1 MPTNNQDTQ
10 QPKRAPITISGY
22 PQAALDM
29 MRARHPDYDQV
40 MGGGNQVMQGA
51 PQGGIPAVASVN
63 VFQQGGNAMGKFQPQ
78 PVQTGAAPVTDF
90 TQMPKQEEFVPQGNG
105 YASPAL
111 GPVQTPY
118 MGDAADNTP
127 QPQTSFEG
135 MKQPTGWNEDG
146 TPSYDALSSALS
158 GYQTAQKKQVPEFQA
173 DPSQRDG
180 GFFGWL
186 GKLIPK
192 NRPGMRE
199 GETPDEYDRRMT
211 TNRENIAAFADA
223 IRHMA
228 NIVNTSKGAPL
239 QQFNDPTAMM
249 EQGYQNRKAQ
259 RQKQAALDADAA
271 YKQAN
276 LDIKNASE
284 RAKQVYQETMLGY
297 KQKAEERAAKN
308 DEFNRN
314 FKTAGLQ
321 RQLDNDKF
329 NHELSTKKFNE
340 TARHNKVSESQG
352 AARIVLAQEKNSIA
366 RARLSHSI
374 ASGGGGGKGGS
385 LTNLSSPTGH
395 LNRKKDLNAIEKKQL
410 TQYMIKN
417 GYINKKNLDAWN
429 NYVSIGDSK
438 NANDLQNYWIAYAA
452 NMPGKKGDSFRTML
466 KNHYM
471 YSETSTTSAPKA
483 TGGSVVTITSK
494 GNKGKTTKSSTTKN
508 KFHVD

>member
-1 MPTNNQDTQ
+1 MPVNNNQDTQ

-29 MRARHPDYDQV
+29 IRARHPDYDQV

-78 PVQTGAAPVTDF
+78 PVQTEAAPVTDF
-90 TQMPKQEEFVPQGNG
+90 TKMQKQEEFVPQGNG
-105 YASPAL
+105 YVNPAL

-158 GYQTAQKKQVPEFQA
+158 GYQTAQSKQAPEFQA
-173 DPSQRDG
+173 DPSKRDG

-259 RQKQAALDADAA
+259 RQKQAAIDADAA
-271 YKQAN
+271 YKA
-276 LDIKNASE
+276 
-284 RAKQVYQETMLGY
+284 
-297 KQKAEERAAKN
+297 AEFDLKSSAAKA
-308 DEFNRN
+308 DKVYKEYLM
-314 FKTAGLQ
+314 GL
-321 RQLDNDKF
+321 RGENAQLAKDKF
-329 NHELSTKKFNE
+329 DYRRDKDAAADQYKKDKDDRDFKYKKE
-340 TARHNKVSESQG
+340 RDKVKDEQTEKRLG
-352 AARIVLAQEKNSIA
+352 IAQYNATHKGSG
-366 RARLSHSI
+366 RGR
-374 ASGGGGGKGGS
+374 SGGGGGSSTAKYVTWDAEGKPHYASNKTMYEANEAYYNGNTSGNSSTSSSKEVLHTDGSTTRTTNRQSGSSVAQRAGAQRRQREEARKRAAAKKSAAKGSGGGKG
-385 LTNLSSPTGH
+385 NH
-395 LNRKKDLNAIEKKQL
+395 NALNNWF
-410 TQYMIKN
+410 
-417 GYINKKNLDAWN
+417 KKN
-429 NYVSIGDSK
+429 
-438 NANDLQNYWIAYAA
+438 
-452 NMPGKKGDSFRTML
+452 
-466 KNHYM
+466 
-471 YSETSTTSAPKA
+471 
-483 TGGSVVTITSK
+483 
-494 GNKGKTTKSSTTKN
+494 NK
-508 KFHVD
+508 